1 MRGGAGSGA
10 NDGGIPVAPVVSPR
24 IARCLTLVRAEP
36 NDLAWPFCAGSGVP
50 TQALAFFCPG
60 PAREFDHLS
69 RWRSRRYG
77 EYADKHQKKV
87 FEDVLKSVTTKTES
101 GATRL
106 MTPKNSMDVDGLRL
120 YATKWVKDPFR
131 FKREDTHELY
141 DRMIETAA
149 IAAAACESV
158 LRQRVMNG
166 KTFHQPD

>member
-60 PAREFDHLS
+60 PALESHHLS

-87 FEDVLKSVTTKTES
+87 FENVLKERHYQDRKWGHEIDDTK
-101 GATRL
+101 
-106 MTPKNSMDVDGLRL
+106 KSMDVNGLRL
-120 YATKWVKDPFR
+120 
-131 FKREDTHELY
+131 
-141 DRMIETAA
+141 
-149 IAAAACESV
+149 
-158 LRQRVMNG
+158 LRPNG
-166 KTFHQPD
+166 